1 MIYLYFAVLIAAFVL
16 LFRSACLFVDGA
28 CGIARIL
35 NISKMVIGIVLVG
48 IATTAPEFFVSVISA
63 FLGKPEFAL
72 GNAVGSVIC
81 DDGIAL
87 ALAALLAP
95 VAILVNCRV
104 LRVVGVFLLAI
115 DILAFVLAKNGTIGR
130 LEGGLFVL
138 ILAVYYIFFLG
149 RKELRFEKR
158 SQGYTGAEKE
168 REGISSSDRSL
179 LKRIILRF
187 MLGLAGVVTTSYIV
201 VFAARHI
208 AEYFSLSET
217 IIGLLVLAIGTS
229 LPEIST
235 CITAAM
241 KGEGE
246 IAVGN
251 IIGADILN
259 VLWIIGVSA
268 IVNPITVELKV
279 MNFSFPYMILI
290 VLVMLVSMRIGCRLG
305 KAKGLILLILYALYV
320 FLTLK
325 LFT

>member
-1 MIYLYFAVLIAAFVL
+1 MIYLYFAALIAAFAL
-16 LFRSACLFVDGA
+16 LFKSASFFVDGA
-28 CGIARIL
+28 SGIARIL
-35 NISKMVIGIVLVG
+35 NVSKMVIGIVLVG
-48 IATTAPEFFVSVISA
+48 MATTAPEFFVSVISA
-63 FLGKPEFAL
+63 FLRKPEFAL

-95 VAILVNCRV
+95 AAILVNCRM

-115 DILAFVLAKNGTIGR
+115 DILAYILARNGTIGR
-130 LEGGLFVL
+130 LEGGFFVL
-138 ILAVYYIFFLG
+138 ILAVYYVFLLR
-149 RKELRFEKR
+149 RKELRFEQD
-158 SQGYTGAEKE
+158 SQGNTGAEKE
-168 REGISSSDRSL
+168 REGISLSDRSL
-179 LKRIILRF
+179 LKSLMLRF
-187 MLGLAGVVTTSYIV
+187 ILGLAGVVATSYIV
-201 VFAARHI
+201 VWAARHI

-235 CITAAM
+235 CITAAI

-246 IAVGN
+246 IAVGD

-268 IVNPITVELKV
+268 VVNPIKVELKV

-290 VLVMLVSMRIGCRLG
+290 VLVMLVSMRIRCRLG
-305 KAKGLILLILYALYV
+305 KIKGLILLGLYALYV
-320 FLTLK
+320 FLALK

>member
-1 MIYLYFAVLIAAFVL
+1 MIYLYFAALIASFAL
-16 LFRSACLFVDGA
+16 LFRSASLFVDGA

-48 IATTAPEFFVSVISA
+48 MATTAPEFFVSVISA

-95 VAILVNCRV
+95 AAILVNCRV
-104 LRVVGVFLLAI
+104 LKIVGVFLLTI
-115 DILAFVLAKNGTIGR
+115 DVLAYALARNGTIGR

-138 ILAVYYIFFLG
+138 ILAVYYIFLLR
-149 RKELRFEKR
+149 RKEFRFEQN
-158 SQGYTGAEKE
+158 SQRITGTEKE
-168 REGISSSDRSL
+168 RKSISLSDRSL
-179 LKRIILRF
+179 LKSLILRF
-187 MLGLAGVVTTSYIV
+187 ILGLAGVIASSYIV
-201 VFAARHI
+201 VWAARHI

-235 CITAAM
+235 CITAAA

-268 IVNPITVELKV
+268 VVNPITVELKV
-279 MNFSFPYMILI
+279 MNFGFPFMILI
-290 VLVMLVSMRIGCRLG
+290 VLVMLVSMRIRCRLG
-305 KAKGLILLILYALYV
+305 KVKGLILLGLYAVYV
-320 FLTLK
+320 FLALK

>member
-1 MIYLYFAVLIAAFVL
+1 MIYLYFGALIVSFAL

-28 CGIARIL
+28 TGMARIL

-95 VAILVNCRV
+95 AAILINCRV
-104 LRVVGVFLLAI
+104 LKVVGVFLLAY
-115 DILAFVLAKNGTIGR
+115 ILLLRRREF
-130 LEGGLFVL
+130 
-138 ILAVYYIFFLG
+138 
-149 RKELRFEKR
+149 RFEQNSPR
-158 SQGYTGAEKE
+158 ITDTGKE
-168 REGISSSDRSL
+168 RERISSADRSL
-179 LKRIILRF
+179 LKRLLLRF
-187 MLGLAGVVTTSYIV
+187 MLGLAGVIASSYIV
-201 VFAARHI
+201 VWAARHI

-235 CITAAM
+235 CITAAI

-268 IVNPITVELKV
+268 VVNPITVELKV

-290 VLVMLVSMRIGCRLG
+290 VLVMLISMRIRCRLG
-305 KAKGLILLILYALYV
+305 KVKGLILLALYALYV
-320 FLTLK
+320 FLALR

>member
-1 MIYLYFAVLIAAFVL
+1 MIYLYFSALIAAFAL
-16 LFRSACLFVDGA
+16 LFRFASLFVDGA

-35 NISKMVIGIVLVG
+35 NISKMVIGILLVG
-48 IATTAPEFFVSVISA
+48 MATTAPEFFVSVISA

-95 VAILVNCRV
+95 AAILVNCRV
-104 LRVVGVFLLAI
+104 LKIVGVFLLAI
-115 DILAFVLAKNGTIGR
+115 DVLAYALARNGTIGR

-138 ILAVYYIFFLG
+138 ILAVYYILLLR
-149 RKELRFEKR
+149 RKEFRFEQN
-158 SQGYTGAEKE
+158 SQRIAGTEKE
-168 REGISSSDRSL
+168 RKSISLSDRSL
-179 LKRIILRF
+179 LKKLLLRF
-187 MLGLAGVVTTSYIV
+187 ILGLAGVIASSYIV
-201 VFAARHI
+201 VWAARHI

-217 IIGLLVLAIGTS
+217 IIGLLVLAFGTS

-235 CITAAM
+235 CITAAV

-268 IVNPITVELKV
+268 VVNPITVELKV
-279 MNFSFPYMILI
+279 MNFSFPFMILI
-290 VLVMLVSMRIGCRLG
+290 VLVMLVAMGIRCRLG
-305 KAKGLILLILYALYV
+305 KVKGLILLGLYAVYV
-320 FLTLK
+320 FLALK

>member
-1 MIYLYFAVLIAAFVL
+1 MIYLYFAALIVAFAL
-16 LFRSACLFVDGA
+16 LFWSASLFVDGA
-28 CGIARIL
+28 TGIARIL

-48 IATTAPEFFVSVISA
+48 MATTAPEFFVSVISA

-95 VAILVNCRV
+95 APILVNCRV
-104 LRVVGVFLLAI
+104 LKLVGVFLLAI
-115 DILAFVLAKNGTIGR
+115 DVLAYALAKNGTIGR

-138 ILAVYYIFFLG
+138 ILAVYYVFLLR
-149 RKELRFEKR
+149 RKDLRLEQS
-158 SQGYTGAEKE
+158 SQRNTGTEKE

-179 LKRIILRF
+179 LKSLILRF
-187 MLGLAGVVTTSYIV
+187 ILGLAGVVATSYIV
-201 VFAARHI
+201 VWAARHI

-235 CITAAM
+235 CITAAI

-259 VLWIIGVSA
+259 VLWIIGMSA
-268 IVNPITVELKV
+268 VVNPITVELKV

-290 VLVMLVSMRIGCRLG
+290 VLVMLVSMRIRCRLG
-305 KAKGLILLILYALYV
+305 KAKGLILLGLYALYV
-320 FLTLK
+320 FLALR

>member
-1 MIYLYFAVLIAAFVL
+1 MIYLYFGALIAAFAL
-16 LFRSACLFVDGA
+16 LFRSASLFVDGA
-28 CGIARIL
+28 TGIARIL
-35 NISKMVIGIVLVG
+35 NVSKMVIGIVLVG

-95 VAILVNCRV
+95 AAILVNCRM
-104 LRVVGVFLLAI
+104 LKKVGVFLLTI
-115 DILAFVLAKNGTIGR
+115 DILAYALARNGTIGR

-138 ILAVYYIFFLG
+138 ILAVYYILLL
-149 RKELRFEKR
+149 RSKELRFEEHSER
-158 SQGYTGAEKE
+158 TAGTEKE
-168 REGISSSDRSL
+168 LESISVSDRSL
-179 LKRIILRF
+179 LKRLVLRF
-187 MLGLAGVVTTSYIV
+187 LLGLTGVVASSYV
-201 VFAARHI
+201 VVWAARHI
-208 AEYFSLSET
+208 AEYFFLSET

-235 CITAAM
+235 CITAAI

-268 IVNPITVELKV
+268 VVNPITVELKV

-290 VLVMLVSMRIGCRLG
+290 VLVMLISMRIRCRLG
-305 KAKGLILLILYALYV
+305 KVKGLILLSLYALYV
-320 FLTLK
+320 FLALR

>member
-35 NISKMVIGIVLVG
+35 NVSKMIIGIVLVG
-48 IATTAPEFFVSVISA
+48 MATTAPEFFVSVISA

-95 VAILVNCRV
+95 AAILVNCRV
-104 LRVVGVFLLAI
+104 LRIVGVFLLAI
-115 DILAFVLAKNGTIGR
+115 DILAYILAKNGTIGR
-130 LEGGLFVL
+130 LEGGLFVM
-138 ILAVYYIFFLG
+138 ILAVYYIFLLR
-149 RKELRFEKR
+149 RKKLRFEPN
-158 SQGYTGAEKE
+158 SQGNTGTEKE

-179 LKRIILRF
+179 MKRIILRF

-201 VFAARHI
+201 VWAARHI

-259 VLWIIGVSA
+259 VLWIIGISA

>member
-1 MIYLYFAVLIAAFVL
+1 MIYLYFGALILAFAL
-16 LFRSACLFVDGA
+16 LFSSACLFVDGA
-28 CGIARIL
+28 TGIARIL

-95 VAILVNCRV
+95 AAILVNCRV
-104 LRVVGVFLLAI
+104 LKVVGVFLLAI
-115 DILAFVLAKNGTIGR
+115 DILAYALARNGTIGR

-138 ILAVYYIFFLG
+138 ILAVYYILLL
-149 RKELRFEKR
+149 RRRELRFEQN
-158 SQGYTGAEKE
+158 SPGITDTEKARE
-168 REGISSSDRSL
+168 RISLADRSL
-179 LKRIILRF
+179 LKRLLLRF
-187 MLGLAGVVTTSYIV
+187 MLGLAGVIASSYIV
-201 VFAARHI
+201 VWAARHI

-217 IIGLLVLAIGTS
+217 IVGLLVLAIGTS

-235 CITAAM
+235 CITAAI

-268 IVNPITVELKV
+268 VVNPITVELKV

-290 VLVMLVSMRIGCRLG
+290 VLVMLVSMRIRCRLG
-305 KAKGLILLILYALYV
+305 KVKGLILLSLYALYV
-320 FLTLK
+320 FLALR